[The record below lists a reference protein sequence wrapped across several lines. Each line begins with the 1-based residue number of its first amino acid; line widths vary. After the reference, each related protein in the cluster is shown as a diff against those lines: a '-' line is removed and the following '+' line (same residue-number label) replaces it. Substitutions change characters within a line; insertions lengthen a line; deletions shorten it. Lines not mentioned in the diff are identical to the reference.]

1 MLDRC
6 RSIYFGFMPRFSQ
19 SWRFVLDC
27 VAMAETGQRRR
38 NGVLWVGLLI
48 ALLGP
53 LSSGLPFLG
62 FPAFAV
68 PWISLVLPVIGAG
81 LVFLGLWRAF
91 RHSGIYKGKIA
102 GSILAVLSVLL
113 LALSIAF
120 FWGARH
126 IPSVAA
132 GTPAIGQRVPDF
144 TLLDSTGRSVSLTQ
158 LFASSSGSAA
168 PKAVLLVFYRGYW

>member
-1 MLDRC
+1 M
-6 RSIYFGFMPRFSQ
+6 
-19 SWRFVLDC
+19 
-27 VAMAETGQRRR
+27 AMSETGERRR
-38 NGVLWVGLLI
+38 NAALWVGLVL

-53 LSSGLPFLG
+53 LSNGLTFLG

-68 PWISLVLPVIGAG
+68 PGISLALAVIGAG

-91 RHSGIYKGKIA
+91 RRSGIYKGKIA

-113 LALSIAF
+113 LGLSIAF
-120 FWGARH
+120 FWSARH
-126 IPSVAA
+126 IPPLSA

-144 TLLDSTGRSVSLTQ
+144 TLPDSNGQPVSLSQ
-158 LFASSSGSAA
+158 LFAGSSGSAA

>member
-1 MLDRC
+1 MPVDLFRIHASVLAVL
-6 RSIYFGFMPRFSQ
+6 RS
-19 SWRFVLDC
+19 VLDC
-27 VAMAETGQRRR
+27 VAMSETGERRR
-38 NGVLWVGLLI
+38 NVVLWGGLLI

-53 LSSGLPFLG
+53 LSNGLPFIG

-68 PWISLVLPVIGAG
+68 PWISLVLPVIGTG

-91 RHSGIYKGKIA
+91 RRSGIYTGRII

-126 IPSVAA
+126 IPPLSA
-132 GTPAIGQRVPDF
+132 GTPAVGQRVPDF
-144 TLLDSTGRSVSLTQ
+144 NLQDSSGQYLSLSQ
-158 LFASSSGSAA
+158 LFATSSAGAT